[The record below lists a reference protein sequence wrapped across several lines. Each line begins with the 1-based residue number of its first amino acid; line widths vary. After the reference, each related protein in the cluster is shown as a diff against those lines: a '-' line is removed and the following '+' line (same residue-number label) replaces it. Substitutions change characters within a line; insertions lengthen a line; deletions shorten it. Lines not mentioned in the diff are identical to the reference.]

1 MLSSSRKETEAVKI
15 VASTLEADDDSEIVS
30 TSPSNGGRPPIDAAH
45 VPKKLWRHSS
55 MDVCANLETKNESKV
70 LVLYTGGTIGM
81 MRNENG
87 ALVPMANALER
98 MIRKAIHL
106 HDEKYATARFGAGNT
121 HKAPLA
127 LPSLGPDAKRILY
140 TIYEYEPLLDSSNMT
155 MDDWINIAKDLR
167 RSYELF
173 DGFVILHGTDTLS
186 YTASALSF
194 MLENLG
200 KTVIVT
206 GSQIPIFEIRS
217 DGRDNF
223 LGALIVA
230 GTYCIPEVC
239 VFFNHKL
246 YRGNRTVKRS
256 NGSLDA
262 FDSPNLPSLAHFGI
276 DVHVEYRSVFRP
288 VTIDRFRV
296 HSILNRNVCLL
307 RLFPSITIQTVR
319 ALLHP
324 PIEGIVMQTYGS
336 GNVPSNRLDLIDEL
350 RRATKNGVLIINT
363 TQCCHGAVQAIYET
377 GAALLEAGVIPGAD
391 MTPEAALT
399 KLSYVLS
406 KDEWDLETKR
416 QMMMTNLRGELTL
429 PHTKLDKEMELVE
442 ALARS
447 LHLSSSEEMEQL
459 KDVLF
464 PSLICSAV
472 KTGDL
477 YKLESLE
484 RYGANL
490 SAGDVDGRTPL
501 HAAASEGRLAV
512 VEFLL
517 GRGASVHSR
526 DRSGNTPLMS
536 AVTGDHND
544 VIAVLVQCGAH
555 LTSGPHT
562 IGEMLCSAAARG
574 NVKRLIS
581 LMEAGADLNQ
591 PDVSNRTALHLA
603 AHHNQESCVIFLL
616 KNRALR
622 DKKDD
627 FGLTPADVARKF
639 EHGNIL
645 KMLSVSEEN
654 YV

>member
-1 MLSSSRKETEAVKI
+1 MTQRPKRFDAASFSSDDEDSEVVSSSF
-15 VASTLEADDDSEIVS
+15 
-30 TSPSNGGRPPIDAAH
+30 NGTGPLIDAAH
-45 VPKKLWRHSS
+45 VPKKLWRHTSIER
-55 MDVCANLETKNESKV
+55 CANLEAKDESKV

-87 ALVPMANALER
+87 ALVPISNALER
-98 MIRKAIHL
+98 MLRKAVHL
-106 HDEKYATARFGAGNT
+106 HDEKYATVRFGAGNT

-127 LPSLGPDAKRILY
+127 LPSLGPNTKRILY

-262 FDSPNLPSLAHFGI
+262 FDSPNRTPLAQFGI
-276 DVHVEYRSVFRP
+276 DVHVDYRSIFRP
-288 VTIDRFRV
+288 MSIDRFRV
-296 HSILNRNVCLL
+296 HSNLNRNVCLL

-324 PIEGIVMQTYGS
+324 PIEGIVLQTYGS
-336 GNVPSNRLDLIDEL
+336 GNVPSNRHDLVEEL
-350 RRATKNGVLIINT
+350 KQATAKGVLIINT
-363 TQCCHGAVQAIYET
+363 TQCCHGSVQAIYET
-377 GAALLEAGVIPGAD
+377 GAALMEAGVIPGAD

-416 QMMMTNLRGELTL
+416 KMMMTNLRGELTIPQSSQL
-429 PHTKLDKEMELVE
+429 KEMEIVE
-442 ALARS
+442 AVARS
-447 LHLSSSEEMEQL
+447 LHLSSSEEMEKL

-464 PSLICSAV
+464 PSLILSAI
-472 KTGDL
+472 KKDDL
-477 YKLESLE
+477 VKLEALE
-484 RYGANL
+484 KYGANL
-490 SAGDVDGRTPL
+490 SACDSDGRTPL
-501 HAAASEGRLAV
+501 HTAAQDGRLAT

-517 GRGASVHSR
+517 GKGASVHSR
-526 DRSGNTPLMS
+526 DRSGNSPLMS
-536 AVTGDHND
+536 AVLSDHHA
-544 VIAVLVQCGAH
+544 VIEILVQCGAH
-555 LTSGPHT
+555 LTIGPL
-562 IGEMLCSAAARG
+562 IVGEMLCSAAARG
-574 NVKRLIS
+574 NIIRLVS
-581 LMEAGADLNQ
+581 LTKAGADLNQ
-591 PDVSNRTALHLA
+591 TDISSRCALHLA
-603 AHHNQESCVIFLL
+603 AQHSQDECVKYLL
-616 KNRALR
+616 KNNALT
-622 DKKDD
+622 DLKDD
-627 FGLTPADVARKF
+627 FGMTPMDVAEKLGRKRIA
-639 EHGNIL
+639 ELLGQKN
-645 KMLSVSEEN
+645 KSNSNVSS
-654 YV
+654 